1 MIKAQDKS
9 RIVSIVDDDESVLI
23 AIHSLVSSFGF
34 EAFTF
39 PSAEAFLQSPRLNNT
54 SCLISD
60 VHMANMSGIE
70 LQRVLL
76 GRGLKIPIVFMTA
89 FSNESIRARAVAAGA
104 VCFLMK
110 PLDTNTLIECI
121 NAALEHDLD
130 DGDESPR
137 C

>member
-1 MIKAQDKS
+1 MIKAQDKN

-34 EAFTF
+34 EACTF

-76 GRGLKIPIVFMTA
+76 DRGLKIPIVFMTA
-89 FSNESIRARAVAAGA
+89 FSNESIRARAVDAGA

-121 NAALEHDLD
+121 NAALEHGLD
-130 DGDESPR
+130 NGDESPR